1 MSIGDYASIV
11 FDCDGVLLDSN
22 ALKTQSFY
30 RAALPYGEAHAT
42 SLMNYHRTNGGIS
55 RYLKFQ
61 YFLDHMVPGL
71 KGPGLEELLERYAH
85 EVADAL
91 RACAVA
97 EGLGELRELTAGS
110 RWHVV
115 SGSDQAELR
124 ALLADRGLADLFD
137 GGIFGSPDDKSEILT
152 RELAAANIREPAL
165 FLGDSKYDSEVSLAQ
180 GLDFVFV
187 SAWTEVDNWQEWVKA
202 QGLAV
207 VGRIADLV
215 S

>member
-1 MSIGDYASIV
+1 MPSLEYASIV

-30 RAALPYGEAHAT
+30 RAALPYGESHAT
-42 SLMNYHRTNGGIS
+42 SLMNYHKTNGGIS

-61 YFLDHMVPGL
+61 HFLDHMVPGL
-71 KGPGLEELLERYAH
+71 EGPGLDGLLERYAN
-85 EVADAL
+85 EVRDGL
-91 RACAVA
+91 LACAIA
-97 EGLGELRELTAGS
+97 QGLGELRKRTVGS

-124 ALLADRGLADLFD
+124 ALLATRGLAELFD
-137 GGIFGSPDDKSEILT
+137 GGIFGSPDAKSEILP

-165 FLGDSKYDSEVSLAQ
+165 FLGDSKYDCEVSLAH

-187 SAWTEVDNWQEWVKA
+187 SAWTEVEDWQEWAKA
-202 QGLAV
+202 QDLAV
-207 VGRIADLV
+207 IDRIADLLP
-215 S
+215 